1 MPSFTHSLNIIGRC
15 TQMQRSAGLKKLGI
29 CGGQV
34 PYLLR
39 LCRCPGLTQ
48 EELAKA
54 LYFNKSTVTRQIA
67 ALEKQGLVRREPS
80 REDRRCQLVYPTERA
95 LEIIPLV
102 RELVHGWN
110 DYLLAD
116 MTADERDQ
124 LQALMERVSQR
135 ARDFIDREVG
145 WDGRNGSWA
154 I

>member
-15 TQMQRSAGLKKLGI
+15 TQMERSAVLKELGV

-39 LCRCPGLTQ
+39 LCRCPGISQ
-48 EELAKA
+48 EALARA

-67 ALEKQGLVRREPS
+67 ALERQGLVRRELSP
-80 REDRRCQLVYPTERA
+80 EDRRRQLVYPTERA
-95 LEIIPLV
+95 LEIAPKI
-102 RELVHGWN
+102 RELVCGWN

-116 MTADERDQ
+116 LTEEERLQ

-135 ARDFIDREVG
+135 ARDYIDREVG
-145 WDGRNGSWA
+145 WDA
-154 I
+154 

>member
-15 TQMQRSAGLKKLGI
+15 TQMQRGAVLKELGV

-67 ALEKQGLVRREPS
+67 ALERQGLVCIIAPDS
-80 REDRRCQLVYPTERA
+80 TEGMSTLTKNRVG
-95 LEIIPLV
+95 LEKMYAKGKQDAEALV
-102 RELVHGWN
+102 RWMQN
-110 DYLLAD
+110 IKQ
-116 MTADERDQ
+116 DE
-124 LQALMERVSQR
+124 S
-135 ARDFIDREVG
+135 VG
-145 WDGRNGSWA
+145 TWR
-154 I
+154 

>member
-67 ALEKQGLVRREPS
+67 ALEKQGLVRRESS
-80 REDRRCQLVYPTERA
+80 REDRRCQLVYPTEQA

-102 RELVHGWN
+102 RELVRGWN

-145 WDGRNGSWA
+145 WDG
-154 I
+154 

>member
-15 TQMQRSAGLKKLGI
+15 TQMQRGAVLKELGV

-67 ALEKQGLVRREPS
+67 ALERQGGTLACALEMPMSFCVSMEDLSFRFLEPS
-80 REDRRCQLVYPTERA
+80 
-95 LEIIPLV
+95 
-102 RELVHGWN
+102 
-110 DYLLAD
+110 
-116 MTADERDQ
+116 DEQIYAQIMQSVEYIRTMANIQ
-124 LQALMERVSQR
+124 
-135 ARDFIDREVG
+135 
-145 WDGRNGSWA
+145 
-154 I
+154 

>member
-15 TQMQRSAGLKKLGI
+15 TQMQRSVGLKKLGI

-80 REDRRCQLVYPTERA
+80 REDRRCQLVYPTEQA

-145 WDGRNGSWA
+145 WDG
-154 I
+154 

>member
-1 MPSFTHSLNIIGRC
+1 M
-15 TQMQRSAGLKKLGI
+15 
-29 CGGQV
+29 

-80 REDRRCQLVYPTERA
+80 REDRRCQLVYPTEQA

-102 RELVHGWN
+102 RELVRGWN

-145 WDGRNGSWA
+145 WDG
-154 I
+154 

>member
-80 REDRRCQLVYPTERA
+80 PEDRRCQLVYPTEWA

-102 RELVHGWN
+102 RELVRGWN

-145 WDGRNGSWA
+145 WDG
-154 I
+154 

>member
-15 TQMQRSAGLKKLGI
+15 TQMERSAVMKELGV

-39 LCRCPGLTQ
+39 LCRCPGISQ
-48 EELAKA
+48 EELARA

-67 ALEKQGLVRREPS
+67 ALERQGLVRRELSP
-80 REDRRCQLVYPTERA
+80 EDRRRQLVYPTERA
-95 LEIIPLV
+95 LEIAPKI
-102 RELVHGWN
+102 RELVCGWN

-116 MTADERDQ
+116 LTEEERLQ

-135 ARDFIDREVG
+135 ARDYIDREVG
-145 WDGRNGSWA
+145 WDA
-154 I
+154 

>member
-39 LCRCPGLTQ
+39 LCRCPGISQ
-48 EELAKA
+48 EELARA

-67 ALEKQGLVRREPS
+67 ALERQGLVRRELSP
-80 REDRRCQLVYPTERA
+80 EDRRRQLVYPTERA
-95 LEIIPLV
+95 LEIAPKI
-102 RELVHGWN
+102 RELVCGWN

-116 MTADERDQ
+116 LTEEERLQ

-135 ARDFIDREVG
+135 ARDYIDREVG
-145 WDGRNGSWA
+145 WDT
-154 I
+154 

>member
-15 TQMQRSAGLKKLGI
+15 TQMERSAVLKELGV

-39 LCRCPGLTQ
+39 LCRCPGISQ
-48 EELAKA
+48 EELARA

-67 ALEKQGLVRREPS
+67 ALERQGLVRRELSP
-80 REDRRCQLVYPTERA
+80 EDRRRQLVYPTERA
-95 LEIIPLV
+95 LEIAPKI
-102 RELVHGWN
+102 RELVCGWN

-116 MTADERDQ
+116 LTEEERLQ

-135 ARDFIDREVG
+135 ARDYIDQEVG
-145 WDGRNGSWA
+145 WDA
-154 I
+154 

>member
-15 TQMQRSAGLKKLGI
+15 TQMQRGAVLKELGV

-67 ALEKQGLVRREPS
+67 ALEEHLGVKLMVRSTRSLTLTSAGTAYLEKCRAILDLVDAAEA
-80 REDRRCQLVYPTERA
+80 ELMEERA
-95 LEIIPLV
+95 TPRGKL
-102 RELVHGWN
+102 
-110 DYLLAD
+110 
-116 MTADERDQ
+116 
-124 LQALMERVSQR
+124 RVSKPPTTFSSS
-135 ARDFIDREVG
+135 DKI
-145 WDGRNGSWA
+145 
-154 I
+154 

>member
-15 TQMQRSAGLKKLGI
+15 TQMQRGAVLKELGV

-67 ALEKQGLVRREPS
+67 ALERQGLVRRGP
-80 REDRRCQLVYPTERA
+80 CPLVYPTERA
-95 LEIIPLV
+95 LEIVPKVRKLV
-102 RELVHGWN
+102 CGWN
-110 DYLLAD
+110 DYLL
-116 MTADERDQ
+116 TELSEDERDQ

-135 ARDFIDREVG
+135 ARDYIDREVG
-145 WDGRNGSWA
+145 WDA
-154 I
+154 

>member
-15 TQMQRSAGLKKLGI
+15 TQMQRGAVLKELGI

-67 ALEKQGLVRREPS
+67 ALE
-80 REDRRCQLVYPTERA
+80 
-95 LEIIPLV
+95 
-102 RELVHGWN
+102 RELGTELFVRTNRGVELTPAGAN
-110 DYLLAD
+110 LIRQ
-116 MTADERDQ
+116 T
-124 LQALMERVSQR
+124 
-135 ARDFIDREVG
+135 
-145 WDGRNGSWA
+145 
-154 I
+154 

>member
-15 TQMQRSAGLKKLGI
+15 TQMERSAVLKELGV

-39 LCRCPGLTQ
+39 LCRCPGISQ
-48 EELAKA
+48 EELARA

-67 ALEKQGLVRREPS
+67 ALERQGLVRRELSP
-80 REDRRCQLVYPTERA
+80 EDRRRQLVYPTERA
-95 LEIIPLV
+95 LEIAPKI
-102 RELVHGWN
+102 RELVCGWN

-116 MTADERDQ
+116 LTEEERLQ

-135 ARDFIDREVG
+135 ARDYIDREVG
-145 WDGRNGSWA
+145 WDT
-154 I
+154 

>member
-15 TQMQRSAGLKKLGI
+15 TQMQRGAVLKELGV

-67 ALEKQGLVRREPS
+67 ALERQGLVRREPS
-80 REDRRCQLVYPTERA
+80 PEDRRCQLVPHGGPSGKYQYCRGGHAAPLSAGPA
-95 LEIIPLV
+95 L
-102 RELVHGWN
+102 
-110 DYLLAD
+110 
-116 MTADERDQ
+116 Q
-124 LQALMERVSQR
+124 
-135 ARDFIDREVG
+135 
-145 WDGRNGSWA
+145 
-154 I
+154 

>member
-15 TQMQRSAGLKKLGI
+15 TQMQRSVGLKKLGI

-54 LYFNKSTVTRQIA
+54 LYFNKSTVTRQIS

-80 REDRRCQLVYPTERA
+80 REDLRCQLVYPTERA

-102 RELVHGWN
+102 RELVRGWN

-135 ARDFIDREVG
+135 ARDYIDREVG
-145 WDGRNGSWA
+145 WDG
-154 I
+154 

>member
-15 TQMQRSAGLKKLGI
+15 TQMERSAVLKELGV

-39 LCRCPGLTQ
+39 LCRCPGISQ
-48 EELAKA
+48 EELARA

-67 ALEKQGLVRREPS
+67 ALERQGLVRRELSP
-80 REDRRCQLVYPTERA
+80 EDRRRQLVYPTERA
-95 LEIIPLV
+95 LEIAPKI
-102 RELVHGWN
+102 REMVCGWN

-116 MTADERDQ
+116 LTEEERLQ

-135 ARDFIDREVG
+135 ARDYIDREVG
-145 WDGRNGSWA
+145 WDA
-154 I
+154 

>member
-67 ALEKQGLVRREPS
+67 ALERKGFVQRKPS
-80 REDRRCQLVYPTERA
+80 PEDRRCQLVYPTERA
-95 LEIIPLV
+95 LEIVPKVRKLV
-102 RELVHGWN
+102 CDWN
-110 DYLLAD
+110 DHLLAD

-135 ARDFIDREVG
+135 ARDYIDREVG
-145 WDGRNGSWA
+145 WDA
-154 I
+154 